1 MKERPILF
9 STAMVAAIIAGTKTQ
24 TRRTKGLEVI
34 NQNSQF
40 WNNNRNT
47 KRTTN
52 TIWDSSKTH
61 ESPNPINT
69 AYGFELNDNSKPIE
83 FVICPYGQPHDL
95 LYVREAWRL
104 IGWDFEDGTMLIEY
118 KDGKRLW
125 MDTHDPTEDSQWLV
139 DQVEKLWQK
148 GCLGEDPEDPDKAVI
163 IKTVPWI
170 PSIHMPKAA
179 ARLWLLLE
187 GIGAERLQDISEED
201 AIAEGIEKYGPF
213 GEYKGAIHP
222 NGGSMKFR
230 AYERASRAFQDLWE
244 GINGE
249 DSWKINPWV
258 WTLKFKELSK
268 EGRPVFAKDTGVESP
283 VS

>member
-9 STAMVAAIIAGTKTQ
+9 SAAMVAAIVSGTKTQ
-24 TRRTKGLEVI
+24 TRRKVEHGFTDKKMNERDIKAYVSDGGAMVHFKRDGGAI
-34 NQNSQF
+34 FFCGIPNSHGE
-40 WNNNRNT
+40 
-47 KRTTN
+47 
-52 TIWDSSKTH
+52 I
-61 ESPNPINT
+61 
-69 AYGFELNDNSKPIE
+69 G
-83 FVICPYGQPHDL
+83 DL

-139 DQVEKLWQK
+139 DQVEKLWLK

-163 IKTVPWI
+163 IKTVPWR

-268 EGRPVFAKDTGVESP
+268 EGRPNV
-283 VS
+283 